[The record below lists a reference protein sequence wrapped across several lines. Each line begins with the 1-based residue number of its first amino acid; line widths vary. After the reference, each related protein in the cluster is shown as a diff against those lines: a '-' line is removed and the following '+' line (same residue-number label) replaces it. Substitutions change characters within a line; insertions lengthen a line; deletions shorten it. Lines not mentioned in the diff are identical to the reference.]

1 MRRRFLALS
10 APLVAAAIVAS
21 SAAAASGGAPLT
33 AGKAPTTTVQDGG
46 KSVLKSPT
54 GTTTNGRRWL

>member
-1 MRRRFLALS
+1 MRRRLLALS

-21 SAAAASGGAPLT
+21 SVAAASGGASLS
-33 AGKAPTTTVQDGG
+33 AGKSTPTKVETS

-54 GTTTNGRRWL
+54 GTTSNGRRWL